1 MSLNFKNKKMKKNI
15 FPLIIILSFSFFLA
29 SILFLNQQKNPSQL
43 VYGEMDATIDTAIQ
57 TTLPESETTSVK
69 TSKDKTAKIDETTE
83 IETTKDSSKKSVS
96 IKAETTSADLTEST
110 VLTKTSVTDE
120 ASLDDQDINVTPSF
134 YFSEIQNQQAIQ
146 NTFEIKGSVEM
157 ADSVEFFLIPL
168 GSNTQ
173 KYIGNAKKMS
183 ANQWKLIFDS
193 TNFPNGSFYL
203 IANIKNKYGNYSSKK
218 IQINISNLKE
228 KENSTP
234 SQKNTTSQ
242 KTSPDQK
249 NFNGSTSEAWQEK
262 YFQNKF
268 CFKEEYCGENS
279 DPDKDGLVN
288 KDEFRYETNPTAP
301 DSDSDGYLD
310 GDEIQNGF
318 NPLKYSPG
326 DKSDKIVFES
336 PKENGEIKKETYQVS
351 SVKLEKKSQQK
362 KESEK
367 IILSGKGLPDSF
379 INIYIYSSL
388 PTILTVKTDKNGNWS
403 YELEKQLDKGQH
415 EVYVAITDN
424 TGKITAK
431 SEPLF
436 FFKTAEAIEIVPSAE
451 AYAKKELFPPLSP
464 VEIRK
469 KDYIFIVIVIISLSL
484 ILSIIFTSIY
494 AIRLKMKNKQ

>member
-1 MSLNFKNKKMKKNI
+1 MKKNI
-15 FPLIIILSFSFFLA
+15 FPLTIILSFSFFLA

-43 VYGEMDATIDTAIQ
+43 VYGEMDATMDSAIQ
-57 TTLPESETTSVK
+57 TTLPESDNPDVKTSEIETIETKTEDIETVEKDSSESSASVK
-69 TSKDKTAKIDETTE
+69 TE
-83 IETTKDSSKKSVS
+83 I
-96 IKAETTSADLTEST
+96 TSADST
-110 VLTKTSVTDE
+110 KSSVSSSITDE
-120 ASLDDQDINVTPSF
+120 ASSSSQNINVTPSF
-134 YFSEIQNQQAIQ
+134 SFSGIQNQQTIQ

-203 IANIKNKYGNYSSKK
+203 VANIKNKYGNYPSKK

-228 KENSTP
+228 NPTSSQENPTP
-234 SQKNTTSQ
+234 P

-249 NFNGSTSEAWQEK
+249 NFNGSTSEIWQEK

-279 DPDKDGLVN
+279 DPDKDGLIN
-288 KDEFRYETNPTAP
+288 REEFRYKTNPVVP
-301 DSDSDGYLD
+301 DSDNDGYLD

-336 PKENGEIKKETYQVS
+336 PKEKGEVKKETYQVS
-351 SVKLEKKSQQK
+351 SVKLEKNSQQE

-367 IILSGKGLPDSF
+367 VILSGKGLPNSF

-388 PTILTVKTDKNGNWS
+388 PTILTVKTDENGNWS
-403 YELEKQLDKGQH
+403 YELEKQLDEGQH
-415 EVYVAITDN
+415 EIYVAITDN

-436 FFKTAEAIEIVPSAE
+436 FFKTAEAIEIVSSTE
-451 AYAKKELFPPLSP
+451 ANKLFPPLSP

-469 KDYIFIVIVIISLSL
+469 KDYILIVIVIISLSL

-494 AIRLKMKNKQ
+494 AIRLKIKNKQ